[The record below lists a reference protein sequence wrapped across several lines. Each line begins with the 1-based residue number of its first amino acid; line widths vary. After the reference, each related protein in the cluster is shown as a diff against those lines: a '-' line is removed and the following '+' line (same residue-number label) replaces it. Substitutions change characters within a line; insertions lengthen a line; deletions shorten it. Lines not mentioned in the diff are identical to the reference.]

1 MKDSRIRLGV
11 QPCNASAQEA
21 KAGVW
26 GQCGRWGKTLFVAG
40 IVGYVVGER
49 PSVGKERAKAL
60 ADPRL

>member
-1 MKDSRIRLGV
+1 MLALRRRRRESG
-11 QPCNASAQEA
+11 AS
-21 KAGVW
+21 V
-26 GQCGRWGKTLFVAG
+26 GRWGKTLFVAG